1 MWACYKACKGP
12 AWNEESTSQV
22 EPSAQVLVKVLILSA
37 LFGSLF
43 YPDSRRPL
51 SALCFCIQSNEA
63 KGETKW
69 FIFCQLFQPWLQRSV
84 QPGHLPNRHRGQQMR
99 HAQRSF
105 KPCIKFWLMQPE
117 NILRTWQRSK
127 HGLHGLWSSRIII
140 HPIMGIQMYGY
151 TIPQNGQFTQLSTM
165 ARKCTR
171 RNNADAETASQKY
184 CSNV

>member
-1 MWACYKACKGP
+1 MDHHIMWACYKACKGP

-69 FIFCQLFQPWLQRSV
+69 FIFCQLFQPCCSAVYSQVICQTGIAGSKCATLNAAS
-84 QPGHLPNRHRGQQMR
+84 N
-99 HAQRSF
+99 HASNSGW
-105 KPCIKFWLMQPE
+105 C
-117 NILRTWQRSK
+117 
-127 HGLHGLWSSRIII
+127 
-140 HPIMGIQMYGY
+140 
-151 TIPQNGQFTQLSTM
+151 
-165 ARKCTR
+165 
-171 RNNADAETASQKY
+171 SQKTFSGPGKGQNTGFMGY
-184 CSNV
+184 DHPESSSIP

>member
-1 MWACYKACKGP
+1 MKRRIDKSSRAKCPSPCQSSDIICFVWVTFLPRFTAASFCSVLLHSKQWSQR
-12 AWNEESTSQV
+12 WNEMIHFL
-22 EPSAQVLVKVLILSA
+22 PAFPA
-37 LFGSLF
+37 M
-43 YPDSRRPL
+43 
-51 SALCFCIQSNEA
+51 
-63 KGETKW
+63 
-69 FIFCQLFQPWLQRSV
+69 LQRSV